1 VKVLV
6 LGPVELHGSGRA
18 LPLGTPKQKTAL
30 VLLLVRAGTIVPVDD
45 LVAELWENDPPP
57 SAVANVRMYAN
68 NLRRLLMTQSGA
80 PILARIGDG
89 YRLMVDPAGFD
100 LAVFRRLTGEAREAY
115 ARGDLTGAVARF
127 DGALAQW
134 RGSPA
139 AGVPAGRSL
148 AAWRVAVQEERLSA
162 VEDRAEALLGLNAH
176 SVVSSQ
182 IAEVLSVEPLR
193 ERSHAMLIR
202 ARYQAGDVAGA
213 LAAYDAAR
221 RLLAEELGVEPGDEL
236 TRLQRAVLN
245 RDPALAART
254 GAEQAGTVA
263 PPPMTIVPRQLPA
276 DVPGFTGRAAHLRR
290 LDRLVPE
297 GEPDRLASEGQPDRL
312 VPEEPAGGR
321 PAAVV
326 ISAIAGTAGIGKT
339 ALAVHWAH
347 RVADRFPDGQLY
359 VNLRGFDPTGSP
371 TDPADAVRGIL
382 TAYGVPPAQIPATL
396 DAQAA
401 LYRSL
406 LAGRRVLVVL
416 DNARDAEQVRPLL
429 PGAAGCVA
437 LVTSRNQ
444 LTPLVATDGAQP
456 MTLDVLD
463 PEEARL
469 LLARRLGPERVAAEP
484 DAAERIIAACARL
497 PLALSIAAARARQAG
512 LALATL
518 ADELEDAGHRLDALD
533 AGDAVSQVRAVFS
546 WSYTA
551 LTPAA
556 ARLFRLLG
564 LHPGPDVSV
573 PAVVSLAGEG
583 PAAVRAALAEL
594 TRANLLTAYAGDR
607 YALHD
612 LLRAYAAD
620 LTNAD
625 ADADAAVDADTGP
638 KAALTRLL
646 DHYSHT
652 AYAADRLLYPQ
663 RDPIPLPLEPP
674 APGAEPERL
683 GDPAAA
689 MAWLT
694 AERHVL
700 LAAIKRAAAGGFDAH
715 AWRLVWALDTFTGR
729 RVSLPDV
736 VELWQYAVLVG
747 HRLPDPAVRA
757 CAHRVLGVAHAR
769 LARHDEGRDHLR
781 LALDLYARAGD
792 LVGQANT
799 HRNLAYVAEREALP
813 EVALDHSRQALSLYV
828 AAGYRRGQAL
838 ALNAVGWCHSLL
850 GDHREALRYCD
861 EALIL
866 LRELGDRN
874 AEAATWDSVGRAHW
888 KLGDHRQAVDSYRT
902 ALDLYRELHDVHEEA
917 TVVTRLGDVY
927 RDAGDV
933 AAAREAWQQALE
945 IHTAHDHPAA
955 DAVRARLDELD
966 RCERTSPPVSADAPM
981 STGRR

>member
-6 LGPVELHGSGRA
+6 LGPVEVYGSGRA
-18 LPLGTPKQKTAL
+18 LPLGTPKQQTAFA
-30 VLLLVRAGTIVPVDD
+30 LLLVRAGTVVPVDD
-45 LVAELWENDPPP
+45 LVAELWEDDPPA

-68 NLRRLLMTQSGA
+68 NLRRVLMTASGA
-80 PILARIGDG
+80 PILTRVGDG

-100 LAVFRRLTGEAREAY
+100 LAIFRRLTGEARAAY
-115 ARGDLTGAVARF
+115 ARGDLAGAVSRF
-127 DGALAQW
+127 DEALVQW

-148 AAWRVAVQEERLSA
+148 AAWRVAVQEERLSS

-176 SVVSSQ
+176 SVVCSQ
-182 IAEVLSVEPLR
+182 MAEVLSVEPLR

-213 LAAYDAAR
+213 LAAYDVAR

-236 TRLQRAVLN
+236 TRLQKAVLN
-245 RDPALAART
+245 RDPSLTPAQVVAA
-254 GAEQAGTVA
+254 GPDPAGPSRPA
-263 PPPMTIVPRQLPA
+263 IVPRQLPA

-290 LDRLVPE
+290 LDQLL
-297 GEPDRLASEGQPDRL
+297 PDSGQTGT
-312 VPEEPAGGR
+312 A

-382 TAYGVPPAQIPATL
+382 TAYGVAPAQIPATL

-429 PGAAGCVA
+429 PGSAGCRA

-456 MTLDVLD
+456 ITLDVLD
-463 PEEARL
+463 PQEARL
-469 LLARRLGPERVAAEP
+469 LLARRLGPDRSAAEP

-512 LALATL
+512 LALTAL
-518 ADELEDAGHRLDALD
+518 ADELDTTGRRLDALD

-564 LHPGPDVSV
+564 LHPGPEVSV
-573 PAVVSLAGEG
+573 PAVASLAGER
-583 PAAVRAALAEL
+583 PADVRAALTEL
-594 TRANLLTAYAGDR
+594 TRANLLTEHAGDR

-620 LTNAD
+620 LTGSGVD
-625 ADADAAVDADTGP
+625 TQTAVI
-638 KAALTRLL
+638 RLL
-646 DHYSHT
+646 DHYMHT
-652 AYAADRLLYPQ
+652 AYAADLLLYPQ
-663 RDPIPLPLEPP
+663 RDPIPLPLDPP
-674 APGAEPERL
+674 AEGVEPERL
-683 GDPAAA
+683 ADPAAA

-694 AERHVL
+694 AERPVL
-700 LAAIKRAAAGGFDAH
+700 LAAIEQAAAAGLYAH

-736 VELWQYAVLVG
+736 VELWQHAVRVG
-747 HRLPDPAVRA
+747 ERLPDPAVRA

-769 LARHDEGRDHLR
+769 LGRHDEGRDHLR
-781 LALDLYARAGD
+781 RALDLCARAGD

-799 HRNLAYVAEREALP
+799 HRNLAYVAEREAQP
-813 EVALDHSRQALSLYV
+813 AVALDHSRQALSLYV
-828 AAGYRRGQAL
+828 AAGNRRGQAL

-850 GDHREALRYCD
+850 DEHREALRFCG
-861 EALIL
+861 EALTL
-866 LRELGDRN
+866 LREVGDRN
-874 AEAATWDSVGRAHW
+874 AEAATWDSVARAHW
-888 KLGDHRQAVDSYRT
+888 QLGDLARAADCYRT
-902 ALDLYRELHDVHEEA
+902 ALDLYRDLHDVHEVA
-917 TVVTRLGDVY
+917 TVETRLGDVH
-927 RDAGDV
+927 RDAGDL
-933 AAAREAWQQALE
+933 AAARAAWRRALK

-955 DAVRARLDELD
+955 TAVRARLDELD
-966 RCERTSPPVSADAPM
+966 RRERTSPPVAADAPT
-981 STGRR
+981 STGPR